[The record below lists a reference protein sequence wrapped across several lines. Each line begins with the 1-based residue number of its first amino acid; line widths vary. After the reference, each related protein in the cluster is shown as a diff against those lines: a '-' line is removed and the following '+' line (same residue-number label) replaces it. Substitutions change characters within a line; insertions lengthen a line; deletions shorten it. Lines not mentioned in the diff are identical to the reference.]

1 MKRLITLASLIALT
15 ATPLAAIA
23 GGYQWTNKTKTI
35 QGEVVDSKKAAY
47 DMGFEMIKDYQ
58 SKSSVQLRDE
68 FKSSFDIVD
77 RQSFSITNAKVT
89 VDEFLQDNG
98 QIAYQPILNVKY
110 EYRMREPGNR

>member
-1 MKRLITLASLIALT
+1 MKRFITLASLIALT

-23 GGYQWTNKTKTI
+23 GGYQWTNNTKTI
-35 QGEVVDSKKAAY
+35 QGEVVDSKQAAY

-58 SKSSVQLRDE
+58 SKSSAQLRDE

-77 RQSFSITNAKVT
+77 RQSFSVTNAKVT
-89 VDEFLQDNG
+89 VGEFLQDNG

>member
-35 QGEVVDSKKAAY
+35 QGEVVDSKQAAY

-58 SKSSVQLRDE
+58 SKSSAQLRDE

-77 RQSFSITNAKVT
+77 RQSFSITNAKVM

>member
-1 MKRLITLASLIALT
+1 MKRLISLVSLIVLT
-15 ATPLAAIA
+15 ATPVAAFA
-23 GGYQWTNKTKTI
+23 GGYQWTNNSKTI
-35 QGEVVDSKKAAY
+35 QGNVVDSKQVAY
-47 DMGFEMIKDYQ
+47 DMGFEMIKNYQ
-58 SKSSVQLRDE
+58 SKSSKELRDE
-68 FKSSFDIVD
+68 FKSAFDMVD

>member
-1 MKRLITLASLIALT
+1 MKRLISLVSLIVLT
-15 ATPLAAIA
+15 VTPVAAFA
-23 GGYQWTNKTKTI
+23 GGYQWTNNSKTI
-35 QGEVVDSKKAAY
+35 QGNVVDSKQAAY
-47 DMGFEMIKDYQ
+47 DMGFEMIKNYQ
-58 SKSSVQLRDE
+58 SKSSKELRDE
-68 FKSSFDIVD
+68 FKSAFDMVD

>member
-35 QGEVVDSKKAAY
+35 QGEVVDSKQAAY

-58 SKSSVQLRDE
+58 SKSSAQLRDE
-68 FKSSFDIVD
+68 FKAHLIS
-77 RQSFSITNAKVT
+77 
-89 VDEFLQDNG
+89 
-98 QIAYQPILNVKY
+98 
-110 EYRMREPGNR
+110 